1 MRQWHEGL
9 TPTVRKKEALK
20 GKGVDEMAGV
30 FPNAKPVPG
39 VTDNGDAQPV
49 QFRRSE

>member
-1 MRQWHEGL
+1 VARRLDPDGAE
-9 TPTVRKKEALK
+9 KAALK

-39 VTDNGDAQPV
+39 VTDNGDAQPIP
-49 QFRRSE
+49 FRRSE